1 MEHSF
6 NTKIA
11 EICGIEEAI
20 IFNNILHWIMKN
32 KANNKHFYDGRYWT
46 YNSYKA
52 FAELFP
58 YMAPEKTVLL
68 ENGNTKVSI
77 ETQRIRR
84 ALGNLVKKNFLMTG
98 NYNKKGYDKTTWYS
112 ITDYAQELISDLGR
126 FDKNSMSEITQPMSK
141 TTQTCV
147 ENDKPIPD
155 SKLQIENTEKI
166 KLHSPQS
173 SEEDFQGE
181 TQEDFSSQKGQE
193 EIQVEEKKNANPYQ
207 LTDSDMNLLKSYQKG
222 FIEEIDKVAKVK
234 YDKKL
239 IHLCKTFNLLNKDRE
254 LLKAIYIYFRTYRD
268 HFGTYTTEIRSFK
281 ALNEK
286 IEKLQAEMI
295 RETKRVIKES
305 GSVVLH
311 QNKEKKIAVIY
322 KSDSMKK
329 DDKNRID
336 DFKRIGYTVFD
347 MYKTIGHIEL
357 KDLGYHVQHV
367 Y

>member
-1 MEHSF
+1 MSNYVCLDFEVRQKLQITMMEYALMERIYFLSH
-6 NTKIA
+6 
-11 EICGIEEAI
+11 
-20 IFNNILHWIMKN
+20 N
-32 KANNKHFYDGRYWT
+32 KANIHNGWCWASRQTLADDIGYTKRGII
-46 YNSYKA
+46 KA
-52 FAELFP
+52 IDRLAELGLIEKNDRKWV
-58 YMAPEKTVLL
+58 APTILYHRIAHEKTGELKPQSVNSVHQSGMS
-68 ENGNTKVSI
+68 NGELSTPQSVNSVHQSGELSSPKYI
-77 ETQRIRR
+77 DI
-84 ALGNLVKKNFLMTG
+84 
-98 NYNKKGYDKTTWYS
+98 NKDIK
-112 ITDYAQELISDLGR
+112 E
-126 FDKNSMSEITQPMSK
+126 
-141 TTQTCV
+141 
-147 ENDKPIPD
+147 
-155 SKLQIENTEKI
+155 EKI

-193 EIQVEEKKNANPYQ
+193 EIQVEEKKNTNPYQ

-311 QNKEKKIAVIY
+311 QDKEKKIAVIY

>member
-1 MEHSF
+1 
-6 NTKIA
+6 
-11 EICGIEEAI
+11 
-20 IFNNILHWIMKN
+20 
-32 KANNKHFYDGRYWT
+32 
-46 YNSYKA
+46 
-52 FAELFP
+52 
-58 YMAPEKTVLL
+58 MAPYPKGEDGLPDTSKPRT
-68 ENGNTKVSI
+68 N
-77 ETQRIRR
+77 QRIKRVIK
-84 ALGNLVKKNFLMTG
+84 NLIEAGLIKSG
-98 NYNKKGYDKTTWYS
+98 NYNKTGYDRTAWYTLTEQGENLFNS
-112 ITDYAQELISDLGR
+112 INCTIHG
-126 FDKNSMSEITQPMSK
+126 SK
-141 TTQTCV
+141 MNNGKF
-147 ENDKPIPD
+147 ENEPPIP
-155 SKLQIENTEKI
+155 KEYTEENKEEKI

-193 EIQVEEKKNANPYQ
+193 EIQVEEKKNTNPYQ

-311 QNKEKKIAVIY
+311 QDKEKKIAVIY